1 MSKQRQQHQSKQEKS
16 YIDSADAEM
25 LVLCVMMNNPK
36 CIPDVIELLKA
47 EMFHNINNQY
57 IFHAILNLYDRDQQ
71 IDLGAVFIELQRVG
85 DFDVSNN
92 GVYLSE
98 IYTMASAGM
107 NISQHVSYIHE
118 CYMRRTLNT
127 ISTSASISS
136 SDFTVD
142 IGDIMEQTLTEIE
155 TLSTGKDIKGE
166 AKDVYDVAR
175 RSLDEY
181 QLRKKNRINGVVSG
195 VNTGFKTL
203 NKTTGGFRPNQ
214 LLILAARP
222 AMGKTAMLI
231 HFALNA
237 AATGSAVVIFSLEMG
252 DVSLADRM
260 IISLANVEADKYKS
274 GWLSNEEE
282 MRVCDAI
289 DKLSRMKI
297 KIIDN
302 PLMSI
307 RKIKSVAKKL
317 KRSNQCDI
325 VMIDYLQLIDM
336 RADNKSYN
344 REQEVSACS
353 RNAKLMAKDLEI
365 PVIMLSQLS
374 RESEKRADKVPML
387 SDLRESGA
395 IEQDADT
402 VMFIHRPEYY
412 DDEAEA
418 GKGLLIV
425 AKQRDGATGDIDFSY
440 NNSLTRLSD
449 YGELDEIP
457 F

>member
-1 MSKQRQQHQSKQEKS
+1 MSKQRQQQVRQEKN
-16 YIDSADAEM
+16 YIDSSDAEKV
-25 LVLCVMMNNPK
+25 VLSVLINNPSS
-36 CIPDVIELLKA
+36 VQEVVEFLKA
-47 EMFHNINNQY
+47 EMFNNLNNQY
-57 IFHAILNLYDRDQQ
+57 IYQAILSLYDNDRQ
-71 IDLGAVFIELQRVG
+71 INMSTVFMELQRIG
-85 DFDVSNN
+85 DFDISNN
-92 GVYLSE
+92 GDYFASVALVATAGISVREHAFYISE
-98 IYTMASAGM
+98 CHT
-107 NISQHVSYIHE
+107 
-118 CYMRRTLNT
+118 RRTLNN
-127 ISTSASISS
+127 IAASASHLCH
-136 SDFTVD
+136 DFTKDV
-142 IGDIMEQTLTEIE
+142 GETMEQTLTEIE
-155 TLSTGKDIKGE
+155 TLSTGQEIKGE

-181 QLRKKNRINGVVSG
+181 QIRKKNRINGIVSG

-203 NKTTGGFRPNQ
+203 NKITGGFRPNQ
-214 LLILAARP
+214 LLIVAARP
-222 AMGKTAMLI
+222 AMGKTALLI

-252 DVSLADRM
+252 DISLADRM
-260 IISLANVEADKYKS
+260 IISLANVDANKYKN

-289 DKLSRMKI
+289 DKMSKLKI
-297 KIIDN
+297 KIVDN

-317 KRSNQCDI
+317 KRLNQCDI

-353 RNAKLMAKDLEI
+353 RNSKLMAKELQI

-402 VMFIHRPEYY
+402 VIFIHREEYY
-412 DDEAEA
+412 SDDAEV
-418 GKGLLIV
+418 GKGLLSI

-440 NNSLTRLSD
+440 NSSLTRLAD
-449 YGELDEIP
+449 YGELNEMP